1 MVKNSDTMITSQ
13 RICSTVIGAA
23 SRLGLPK
30 CCGHAFVAI
39 LLLLGESASAAVSAI
54 YSINAPP
61 TQNAFFRRSSGNA
74 GADRVMTWQQFK
86 PSVELATTLNLGGV
100 INFENANDVSGR
112 SLISPAVGNSLGFRI
127 VGSDFQIRNRF
138 SLADQTGP
146 FPSGVNVLSS
156 SFGSILKNEFRFT
169 GFGFSAPGNLI
180 LTQAGFILIGDRFDD
195 VLQAEITATFSG
207 GGTLTLDSNLRSAG
221 PMDRIFYGFKAPT
234 GESIVSIRSNFG
246 GTRIVILDDFGF
258 VAVPESSTCGLMA
271 LGVALL
277 FRRHRAPRETAPSGV
292 PALHL
297 P

>member
-1 MVKNSDTMITSQ
+1 ME
-13 RICSTVIGAA
+13 AA

-30 CCGHAFVAI
+30 YGGPTFVAI

-54 YSINAPP
+54 YGINALP

-74 GADRVMTWQQFK
+74 GVDRVMTWQQFK
-86 PSVELATTLNLGGV
+86 PSVELAATLNLGGV
-100 INFENANDVSGR
+100 IDFENANDLSSR

-127 VGSDFQIRNRF
+127 VGSDFQLRSLS

-146 FPSGVNVLSS
+146 FPSGTNVLSS
-156 SFGSILKNEFRFT
+156 SFGSTLRNEFRFT
-169 GFGFSAPGNLI
+169 GFGFSAPGNLV
-180 LTQAGFILIGDRFDD
+180 LTQAGFTLIGDRFDD

-221 PMDRIFYGFKAPT
+221 TTDLIFYGFKAPP

-258 VAVPESSTCGLMA
+258 VAIPESSTCGLMA
-271 LGVALL
+271 LGLVLV
-277 FRRHRAPRETAPSGV
+277 FRRHRAPC
-292 PALHL
+292 
-297 P
+297 